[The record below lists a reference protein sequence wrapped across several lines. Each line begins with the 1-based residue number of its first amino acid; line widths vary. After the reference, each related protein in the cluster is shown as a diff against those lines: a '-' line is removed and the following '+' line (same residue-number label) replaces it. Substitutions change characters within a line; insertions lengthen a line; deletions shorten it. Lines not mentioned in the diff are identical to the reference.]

1 MKPDYH
7 MRPLTGQDEP
17 ILWEALYLAL
27 HTTAGD
33 TPASRDVV
41 RQPEF
46 GRYVEDWGRAGDR
59 GFVALDPESGELLGS
74 VWFREPTSTG
84 SPELAFAVAPGQR
97 KRGIGAALLTQWVR
111 ANPEQSEVVLRV
123 NASHPAVRLYERFGF
138 RIVQQDASSV
148 TLRREVSPGTAS

>member
-1 MKPDYH
+1 MRPDYH
-7 MRPLTGQDEP
+7 MRPLTAEDEP

-46 GRYVEDWGRAGDR
+46 GRYVEGWGRAGDR
-59 GFVALDPESGELLGS
+59 GFVALDPDSGELLGS
-74 VWFREPTSTG
+74 VWFREPISARP
-84 SPELAFAVAPGQR
+84 PELAFAVAPGQR

-111 ANPEQSEVVLRV
+111 ANPEQSEVALRV

-138 RIVQQDASSV
+138 KIVQQDTGTV
-148 TLRREVSPGTAS
+148 TLRREVSTWD